1 MDRIPLEIFNNFEEQ
16 LWEQLRKAGY
26 GVPIALQDPMPLP
39 VPGKGIRLF
48 LIAYVHGVGQYRL
61 MWGFAPDT
69 ALPCS
74 IEDMLRVFHESL
86 CVLIAKPGHPWSGFR
101 VGATICSDTVAII
114 NQEDSISL
122 GWLRPYRFYGEISVL
137 MIACDRYEM
146 ELLEK
151 LHESQAIIEALHRE
165 VRERKSAEAALQ
177 SANKKIQALYEQSEA
192 STKAKSSFLANMS
205 HELRTPMNGIIGF
218 SELLMRESLQPEQH
232 EYVEII
238 GKSAR
243 DLLTLLNDLLDFS
256 KVEAQK
262 MTLERIHFDPVEVA
276 LEAAEVVSPNLRN
289 SRVLLLADFDPALDK
304 VVGDPTRFRQVLI
317 NLLGNAVKYTENGY
331 VRIVLRRLSGGG
343 HGVQSLLLRIEDT
356 GVGIDPQFQARLF
369 QAFTQ
374 SDATTT
380 RKYGGTGLGLAITKN
395 LVELMGGKITVESEV
410 GKGSVFT
417 VAVPFGESGEPK
429 NLSGRGRVQAPEGFP
444 AYCLLLDAR
453 KESRDSLLPALES
466 LGLSVFVA
474 DSYDAAFALSQHI
487 AFPLRIVDLPSLK
500 DPMEELA
507 DWSREKRSVPL
518 IGIQPTPAWANHD
531 VRTLLS
537 GIVNRPLYPGNLAT
551 KLWEAWTDR

>member
-1 MDRIPLEIFNNFEEQ
+1 MDQIPLEIFNNFEEQ
-16 LWEQLRKAGY
+16 LWEQLRKSGY
-26 GVPIALQDPMPLP
+26 GVPVALQDPMPLP
-39 VPGKGIRLF
+39 VTGKGIRQF

-61 MWGFAPDT
+61 MWGISPEV
-69 ALPCS
+69 ALPCP
-74 IEDMLRVFHESL
+74 IEDLLRLFHDSL
-86 CVLIAKPGHPWSGFR
+86 GILTAKSGHPWSGFR
-101 VGATICSDTVAII
+101 VGATICSDTIAII

-122 GWLRPYRFYGEISVL
+122 GWLRPYRFYGGISVL
-137 MIACDRYEM
+137 MIACDRNEM

-151 LHESQAIIEALHRE
+151 LNESQLTIEALNRE
-165 VRERKSAEAALQ
+165 VRERKNAEAALQ
-177 SANKKIQALYEQSEA
+177 TANKKIQALYEQSEA

-218 SELLMRESLQPEQH
+218 SELLLRESLQAEQH

-429 NLSGRGRVQAPEGFP
+429 NLLSRGRVQAPEGFP

-453 KESRDSLLPALES
+453 KESRDSLVPALES
-466 LGLSVFVA
+466 LGLAVFVA

-500 DPMEELA
+500 DPLEELA

-531 VRTLLS
+531 IRTLLN

-551 KLWEAWTDR
+551 KLWEAWLDR